1 MFDESYC
8 AGMALGSPQVS
19 IEGLNEFA
27 AVLKLLGTTQ
37 ASGARSRPS
46 MKREEGRA
54 EKKPISRTDA
64 NGSGS
69 GSSNSPEPAGQQS
82 KGLIQAL
89 ADLLLEAAGI
99 EAVQMSGGDHE
110 HQDHA

>member
-8 AGMALGSPQVS
+8 AGMALGPPRVS

-37 ASGARSRPS
+37 ASGARSLPS
-46 MKREEGRA
+46 TKREKGRA
-54 EKKPISRTDA
+54 EKTPISRTDA
-64 NGSGS
+64 TGSGS
-69 GSSNSPEPAGQQS
+69 GASDSPEPAGRQS
-82 KGLIQAL
+82 QGLIQAL
-89 ADLLLEAAGI
+89 ADLLLEAAGV
-99 EAVQMSGGDHE
+99 ETVQMTGGDHE